1 MSAKKSLGP
10 PGPAPGRTSQGAARG
25 TAAEPTLP
33 GEASTQRPD
42 LGFAERSRVARS
54 VGLLFAAV
62 AIGTTLWTQQTP
74 AWMWLGPLFHCL
86 LWPQLAWWLARR
98 SPDPREGER
107 RNLLFDHFFGGAWTP
122 LMSFSVV
129 PCASAL
135 GLMSMNTMACG
146 GSRLLWRG
154 LLAHAAGVGA
164 GVLLFGWRWQPE
176 SSLAIALSC
185 VPALFVQPLA
195 IGHTASLALR
205 KLHRKNEE
213 LERHGRQ
220 DGLSGLFNRSHWESL
235 VAAELAHCRRTG
247 RTATLVLTDLDHF
260 KRINDDFGHAAGDT
274 AIRRFG
280 DLLREGLRQGDTPG
294 RYGGEEFGIL
304 LPDTRIEEAREVID
318 RLREHMRRLPLI
330 PGVTVTA
337 SFGAAEL
344 SPDIAHADAW
354 MRRADQMLYRA
365 KHLGRN
371 RLVVPGD
378 PQAAAPLDTEATMQ
392 PPAGTPAAAAG
403 GQGTALPQLLAR
415 LHRSG
420 QALALFDPQDRLSLA
435 TPSFIALYAVTA
447 EAAGFEQIIRHCHQ
461 SGQGPRIKTED
472 IDHWLRQ
479 AGGRR
484 RSLPSRSFLVD
495 MVDGRWFHATETAY
509 GDGWLLLALEEVP
522 PPQGA
527 DPAPALA
534 TERG

>member
-1 MSAKKSLGP
+1 MRVP
-10 PGPAPGRTSQGAARG
+10 
-25 TAAEPTLP
+25 AAEAVPR
-33 GEASTQRPD
+33 QD

-54 VGLLFAAV
+54 VGLIFAAV

-74 AWMWLGPLFHCL
+74 PWMWLGPLFHCL
-86 LWPQLAWWLARR
+86 LWPQIAWWLARR

-107 RNLLFDHFFGGAWTP
+107 RNLLVDHFFGGAWTP

-154 LLAHAAGVGA
+154 LLAHAAGVGT
-164 GVLLFGWRWQPE
+164 GVLLFGWRWQPD

-235 VAAELAHCRRTG
+235 VAAELERCRRTG

-260 KRINDDFGHAAGDT
+260 KRINDEFGHAAGDT

-304 LPDTRIEEAREVID
+304 LPDTGIEQAREVVE
-318 RLREHMRRLPLI
+318 RLRERMRRSPLI
-330 PGVTVTA
+330 AGVTVTA
-337 SFGAAEL
+337 SYGAAEL

-371 RLVVPGD
+371 RLVAAGD
-378 PQAAAPLDTEATMQ
+378 PQAASAMPEESGRDSPGPSPAVMAP
-392 PPAGTPAAAAG
+392 AAG
-403 GQGTALPQLLAR
+403 GYGAALAQLLGS
-415 LHRSG
+415 LETSEG
-420 QALALFDPQDRLSLA
+420 VLALFDPQDRLSLA
-435 TPSFIALYAVTA
+435 TPAFMELYAVS
-447 EAAGFEQIIRHCHQ
+447 AGQASFEQIIRRCHQ
-461 SGQGPRIKTED
+461 SGQGPRIETDD
-472 IDHWLRQ
+472 IDGWLRQ
-479 AGGRR
+479 AAGKR
-484 RSLPSRSFLVD
+484 RSLPRRSFLVD
-495 MVDGRWFHATETAY
+495 MLDGRWFHATETAY
-509 GDGWLLLALEEVP
+509 GDGWLLLALGEVP
-522 PPQGA
+522 APGGA
-527 DPAPALA
+527 APNAPVAAGRALLH
-534 TERG
+534 